1 MQLINK
7 TCLEIFC
14 ILFMKLHIT
23 GCNGTHQVSTT
34 IKMGLYI
41 CMRVIDEENSMHQS
55 PVCSNISCNMLYITT
70 KMYFQTVV
78 WT

>member
-1 MQLINK
+1 
-7 TCLEIFC
+7 
-14 ILFMKLHIT
+14 MKLHVS
-23 GCNGTHQVSTT
+23 GSNGTHQVSTT
-34 IKMGLYI
+34 IKNGLYI